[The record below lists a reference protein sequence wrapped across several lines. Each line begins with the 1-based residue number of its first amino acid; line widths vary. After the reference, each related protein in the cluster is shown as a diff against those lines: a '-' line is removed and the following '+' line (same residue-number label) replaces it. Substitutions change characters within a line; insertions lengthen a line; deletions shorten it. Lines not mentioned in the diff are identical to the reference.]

1 MLGGP
6 AAHRPTSGVGM
17 KRLDAWKRAAIGVVC
32 GRRSKW
38 LVLALW
44 LLVLVFVAPLG
55 AKLSDAQDNDA
66 QSWLPGSAES
76 TQVLDIS
83 NEFRPEQI
91 PAVVVYARPDG
102 LTAQDR
108 RQIAEDVQQVKVL
121 REHGIRGAQTR
132 GPVFDRQTDPRAAQI
147 YVPIT
152 MDAAGWQRIA
162 PAVDSIRDQVGK
174 GGDGLSVHVTG
185 PGGTAADSSK
195 AFQGIDST
203 LLYAA
208 MAVVIVMLLITFR
221 SPTLLFVP
229 LLGVVVALF
238 TAQALIYLLA
248 KHAGLTVNGQSAGIL
263 TVLVF
268 GAGTD
273 YALLL
278 VARYRE
284 ELRRHEDRHEAMAL
298 AMNRAGPAILAS
310 GATVVL
316 SMLVLLVAEMN
327 STRGLG
333 PVAAIG
339 VGVGLLTMLT
349 LFPALLLVFGRW
361 IFWPAVPHVG
371 SADPTKSGVWARMG
385 RRIAR
390 RPRTF
395 WVATVLALGLLSLGL
410 IQLRAAGISNADQ
423 FTGKPDSIVGQQVS
437 ARYFPA
443 GDGDPLVIVSNA
455 AQGREVGHAVAAD
468 PGVVQASIGVPPG
481 TAPVH
486 DGKVLFEATTRAPAD
501 SAAAKATVERVRD
514 AVHAVPG
521 ADAKVG
527 GGSAALLDMENA
539 QTHDNYLVI
548 PLVLVVV
555 LLVLSILLRAL
566 VAPLLLIGT
575 VVLSL
580 ATALGV
586 SALAFRHVFDYA
598 GEDVAFPLFVFV
610 FLVALGIDYNIFL
623 TTRIREEATHKGTR
637 AGVVT
642 GLATTGAVITSAGLV
657 LAGTFAALG
666 TLPIV
671 GFAEI
676 GFAVALGVLL
686 DTFVVRSVLVTA
698 LFLDVGPKVWWPH
711 RLAHEDGGGPPADA
725 AEPDGSGAPGTSGK
739 PGPPDAPETP
749 GAPGTSGRSG
759 TAGEAGRPGETGG
772 SREAGEPGEP
782 SNPASPP
789 G

>member
-1 MLGGP
+1 
-6 AAHRPTSGVGM
+6 M
-17 KRLDAWKRAAIGVVC
+17 KRLDAWKRAAVGVVC

-44 LLVLVFVAPLG
+44 LLVLLFVAPLG
-55 AKLSDAQDNDA
+55 MKLSDAQDNDA

-83 NEFRPEQI
+83 HEFRPEQI
-91 PAVVVYARPDG
+91 PAVVVYARGGG

-108 RQIAEDVQQVKVL
+108 RQISEDVRQIEKL
-121 REHGIRGAQTR
+121 RDHGIRGAETR
-132 GPVFDRQTDPRAAQI
+132 GPVFDRPADPRAAQI

-174 GGDGLSVHVTG
+174 GGDGLAVHITG
-185 PGGTAADSSK
+185 PGGTSADSSK
-195 AFQGIDST
+195 AFEGIDST

-208 MAVVIVMLLITFR
+208 MTVVIVMLLITFR

-229 LLGVVVALF
+229 LLGVIVALF

-248 KHAGLTVNGQSAGIL
+248 THAGLTVNGQSAGIL

-284 ELRRHEDRHEAMAL
+284 ELRRHEDRHEAMAR
-298 AMNRAGPAILAS
+298 AMNRAGPAVLAS

-339 VGVGLLTMLT
+339 VAVALLAMLT

-371 SADPTKSGVWARMG
+371 SSDPTRSGFWSRTG
-385 RRIAR
+385 HRIAR
-390 RPRTF
+390 RPRTT
-395 WVATVLALGLLSLGL
+395 WIGTALVLAALSIGLVE
-410 IQLRAAGISNADQ
+410 LRAAGIPTADQ
-423 FTGKPDSIVGQQVS
+423 FTGKPDSIVGQEIS
-437 ARYFPA
+437 EHYFPA
-443 GDGDPLVIVSNA
+443 GAGDPLVVVSDAGA
-455 AQGREVGHAVAAD
+455 AEQVRRTVAAD
-468 PGVVQASIGVPPG
+468 PGVVPASIGVPPG
-481 TAPVH
+481 TAPEH
-486 DGKVLFEATTRAPAD
+486 DGRVLFEATPSDPSD
-501 SAAAKATVERVRD
+501 SDAAKATVDRVRD
-514 AVHAVPG
+514 SVHALPD

-527 GGSAALLDMENA
+527 GGTAALLDMEDA

-548 PLVLVVV
+548 PLVLIVV
-555 LLVLSILLRAL
+555 LLVLSVLLRAL

-580 ATALGV
+580 AAALGV
-586 SALAFRHVFDYA
+586 SALVFRHVFDYA
-598 GEDVAFPLFVFV
+598 GEDVSFPLFVFV

-623 TTRIREEATHKGTR
+623 TTRIREEAAHRGTR
-637 AGVVT
+637 RGVVT

-666 TLPIV
+666 TLPVV

-676 GFAVALGVLL
+676 GFAVAFGVLL
-686 DTFVVRSVLVTA
+686 DTFIVRSVLVTS
-698 LFLDVGPKVWWPH
+698 LFLDVGPKVWWPN
-711 RLAHEDGGGPPADA
+711 RLAHEDGGTRPP
-725 AEPDGSGAPGTSGK
+725 PDPVSPQAGGAPG
-739 PGPPDAPETP
+739 PAAPPD
-749 GAPGTSGRSG
+749 
-759 TAGEAGRPGETGG
+759 
-772 SREAGEPGEP
+772 
-782 SNPASPP
+782 
-789 G
+789 